1 MATKKI
7 KNTVSFFNS
16 HFISVIS
23 ISLVLY
29 LVGLILIITF
39 LGNELPRHVKEN
51 IAISVVLTEDLPDD
65 FIMNMQDELARQ
77 PFVKST
83 EYISKEQA
91 LFEWKQKWSDNW
103 DDIPE
108 AFLGFNPFRASIEVK
123 LKSEYTHPDSL
134 LLIEE
139 RLSSQ
144 ASITDVRYVID
155 IIQDFNQNIRHIG
168 FVLLILLFVMIT
180 ISFVLINNTIR
191 LLIYSKRF
199 IIYTMRLVGA
209 TSSFIQRPFIRH
221 NLVSGLIS
229 GILAIILL
237 TGSFYYVKDYVNEFM
252 NLEDILN
259 RETMALIYVT
269 VLASGIILSVVAAYF
284 AVNRY
289 LHMSHRKMF
298 YV

>member
-1 MATKKI
+1 MATKKV
-7 KNTVSFFNS
+7 KNTISFFNS
-16 HFISVIS
+16 HLISVVS

-29 LVGLILIITF
+29 LMGLILIVGF

-51 IAISVVLTEDLPDD
+51 IAISVVLNEDLPED
-65 FIMNMQDELARQ
+65 IILNMQDELARQ

-91 LFEWKQKWSDNW
+91 LLEWKQKWSEKW

-123 LKSEYTHPDSL
+123 LKSDYTHPDSL
-134 LLIEE
+134 LLIEN

-144 ASITDVRYVID
+144 TSVTDVRYIID

-168 FVLLILLFVMIT
+168 FVLLILLFVLLA
-180 ISFVLINNTIR
+180 ISFVLINNTVR

-209 TSSFIQRPFIRH
+209 TSSFIRRPFIRH
-221 NLVSGLIS
+221 NIVSGLIS
-229 GILAIILL
+229 GLFAIILL
-237 TGSFYYVKDYVNEFM
+237 TGSLYYINDYVKEFM
-252 NLEDILN
+252 RLEDILN
-259 RETMALIYVT
+259 YETMGFIYGIVF
-269 VLASGIILSVVAAYF
+269 ASGIILSVTAAYF

-289 LHMSHRKMF
+289 LRMSHRKMF